1 MNEYKK
7 LGLDTLYMLIGNFG
21 SKLIIFLLLPI
32 YTRMLSTKEF
42 GKVELVLSYSNLLLP
57 IFSFLMCEAI
67 FRLAM
72 GKTKEEKQKYFTT
85 YLTFGNLTILLSFI
99 IVYFINKVFKVDFQI
114 DLKML
119 FLILVM
125 MFNYEYLK
133 QFLKV
138 LDFVKEY
145 SLLGILYT
153 LLYMC
158 LNLYLINLKG
168 VQGYFESIVLT
179 NIILILIVVIYFK
192 FFNFYNIKFFNIS
205 IIKEGVYYVIP
216 LLPTSLIWWII
227 NLSNRIILN
236 HFYSLEYLGIYSVSS
251 KFALILSTI
260 FTIFYSS
267 WQISAIREGEK
278 REYKDFYKTVFKII
292 EIILTIS
299 VILLLFL
306 LQYFYKYIIGKE
318 YIEAL
323 KYISILMFGTIFS
336 SFSSFIGVNY
346 VVFKKTKNAFY
357 TGIFA
362 AILNLI
368 LNFLLIPTLGILGA
382 CLSNFS
388 AYLLF
393 FILRKVDS
401 KKIIE
406 LEVSNKY
413 IIFYIFWSMSIVILF
428 YNYSILNIIIIF
440 FLVIYYIYSN
450 IKFISNILKELKR
463 KMEVKL

>member
-216 LLPTSLIWWII
+216 LLQHL
-227 NLSNRIILN
+227 
-236 HFYSLEYLGIYSVSS
+236 
-251 KFALILSTI
+251 
-260 FTIFYSS
+260 
-267 WQISAIREGEK
+267 
-278 REYKDFYKTVFKII
+278 
-292 EIILTIS
+292 
-299 VILLLFL
+299 
-306 LQYFYKYIIGKE
+306 
-318 YIEAL
+318 
-323 KYISILMFGTIFS
+323 
-336 SFSSFIGVNY
+336 
-346 VVFKKTKNAFY
+346 
-357 TGIFA
+357 
-362 AILNLI
+362 
-368 LNFLLIPTLGILGA
+368 
-382 CLSNFS
+382 
-388 AYLLF
+388 
-393 FILRKVDS
+393 
-401 KKIIE
+401 
-406 LEVSNKY
+406 
-413 IIFYIFWSMSIVILF
+413 
-428 YNYSILNIIIIF
+428 
-440 FLVIYYIYSN
+440 
-450 IKFISNILKELKR
+450 
-463 KMEVKL
+463 